1 MLKFFAKLFFGILI
15 FGFLI
20 WKAGPSE
27 IIRNLSQYKI
37 SAVLLIN
44 LTTLCGFFISGA
56 GLIILGKTINPQLN
70 FRQGLKGFL
79 GSTSLALFVPGRAG
93 DLMLPFYWKPFLK
106 YGECLSV
113 IFLDKMITLFWVL
126 LFGSYGIYVVFNTK
140 YGFLITLSVFTT
152 LVLLIVLFCIPKT
165 RRVVS
170 HILPTRI
177 MDLLE
182 GSVNAFRTIAAR
194 GKKSLFTVYIFSSF
208 RIILYGV
215 GFWISLWGLDIASP
229 LVYSILVMTIAL
241 FATLVP
247 VSILGLGPVEAICV
261 FALAQIQIESSLVMA
276 ALIVGRLITLMWL
289 SLFFI
294 LFSTGSKKMNS
305 HIPKTS
311 HR

>member
-1 MLKFFAKLFFGILI
+1 LI
-15 FGFLI
+15 
-20 WKAGPSE
+20 
-27 IIRNLSQYKI
+27 
-37 SAVLLIN
+37 V
-44 LTTLCGFFISGA
+44 
-56 GLIILGKTINPQLN
+56 LGKTINPQLN

-152 LVLLIVLFCIPKT
+152 LILLIVLFCIPKT

-177 MDLLE
+177 MNFLE

-194 GKKSLFTVYIFSSF
+194 GKKSLFTVYIFSCF

-261 FALAQIQIESSLVMA
+261 YALAQIQIESSLVMA

-305 HIPKTS
+305 HIFKTS

>member
-1 MLKFFAKLFFGILI
+1 MLKFFVKLFFGVLI
-15 FGFLI
+15 FGFLV

-27 IIRNLSQYKI
+27 ILLNLARYKI
-37 SAVLLIN
+37 FAILLIN
-44 LTTLCGFFISGA
+44 LTTLCGFFLSGV
-56 GLIILGKTINPQLN
+56 GLILLGKTINSQLD

-106 YGECLSV
+106 SGECLSV
-113 IFLDKMITLFWVL
+113 IFFDKLITLFWVL
-126 LFGSYGIYVVFNTK
+126 LFGSYGIYVVFNTG
-140 YGFLITLSVFTT
+140 YGFVITLSAFTT
-152 LVLLIVLFCIPKT
+152 IFFVIVLFCFPRT

-177 MDLLE
+177 MDFLQ
-182 GSVNAFRTIAAR
+182 GSVNGFRTITAR
-194 GKKSLFTVYIFSSF
+194 GKKNLFTVYFLSGF
-208 RIILYGV
+208 RVILYGV

-229 LVYSILVMTIAL
+229 VVYSVLVMSIAL
-241 FATLVP
+241 FAALVP

-261 FALAQIQIESSLVMA
+261 YALAQIQIESSLVMA

-294 LFSTGSKKMNS
+294 LFGTGSKKDKNG
-305 HIPKTS
+305 
-311 HR
+311 

>member
-15 FGFLI
+15 FGFLV

-56 GLIILGKTINPQLN
+56 GLIVLGKTINPQLN

-140 YGFLITLSVFTT
+140 YGFLITVSVFTT
-152 LVLLIVLFCIPKT
+152 LIFLIVLFCIPKT

-177 MDLLE
+177 MNFLE

-194 GKKSLFTVYIFSSF
+194 GKKSLLTVYIFSCF

-215 GFWISLWGLDIASP
+215 GFWISLWGLDIDSP
-229 LVYSILVMTIAL
+229 LVYSILVMSIAL

-261 FALAQIQIESSLVMA
+261 YALAQIQIESSLVMA
-276 ALIVGRLITLMWL
+276 ALIVGRLIALVWL

-294 LFSTGSKKMNS
+294 LFSTGNKKNEFS
-305 HIPKTS
+305 YSQNKS
-311 HR
+311 

>member
-1 MLKFFAKLFFGILI
+1 MLKFFAKLIFGIII
-15 FGFLI
+15 FVFLV
-20 WKAGPSE
+20 WKAGPAE
-27 IIRNLSQYKI
+27 IVRNLSQYKI

-44 LTTLCGFFISGA
+44 LTTLCGFFLSGF
-56 GLIILGKTINPQLN
+56 GVIILGKTINPQLH
-70 FRQGLKGFL
+70 FCQGLKGFL
-79 GSTSLALFVPGRAG
+79 GSASLALFFPGRAG

-106 YGECLSV
+106 YGECLCV

-126 LFGSYGIYVVFNTK
+126 LFGSCGIYVVFNTK
-140 YGFLITLSVFTT
+140 YGFLITLLVFTT
-152 LVLLIVLFCIPKT
+152 LTLLIALFCIPKT
-165 RRVVS
+165 RRIVS

-177 MDLLE
+177 MDFLQ
-182 GSVNAFRTIAAR
+182 GSVNAFRTITAG
-194 GKKSLFTVYIFSSF
+194 GKKKLFTVYILSGF

-289 SLFFI
+289 TLFFI
-294 LFSTGSKKMNS
+294 LFSTGSKQNQFSYSQNKS
-305 HIPKTS
+305 
-311 HR
+311 